1 MNLFAILISLVLNI
15 SYINLL
21 GRDILSFLY
30 IPEILNNSEWYS
42 FILCCSYAVAL
53 RLLKHPRITC
63 CYADGRTSYPG
74 KPSCTDKQI
83 GQSRR
88 PPVRIKDDLGSEV
101 CRRCHCV
108 DIGYRPRR
116 LEIVECP
123 LRRTTRS
130 ECVKNT
136 LIGRETEHRQSS
148 WIKRSCLISICP
160 PATRKTKKASLICGT
175 RWYTLTKL
183 LLTSAV
189 GICQNPN

>member
-1 MNLFAILISLVLNI
+1 MQTVEHQIL
-15 SYINLL
+15 
-21 GRDILSFLY
+21 
-30 IPEILNNSEWYS
+30 E
-42 FILCCSYAVAL
+42 
-53 RLLKHPRITC
+53 
-63 CYADGRTSYPG
+63 
-74 KPSCTDKQI
+74 KPPCTDKQK
-83 GQSRR
+83 GQSKE
-88 PPVRIKDDLGSEV
+88 PPVRIKDDLGSEDG
-101 CRRCHCV
+101 RWCHCS

-116 LEIVECP
+116 LETVVCS

-136 LIGRETEHRQSS
+136 LIGRETEHRQSR
-148 WIKRSCLISICP
+148 WFKRRRFHSICP